1 MIKEDVIIRRRK
13 WKIYSASNL
22 MEQISQVV
30 WRTEIDGVQELW
42 NSIEQEIMTVTDRVA
57 PFEEVGIAITR
68 KESAV
73 LKKQQNRRN
82 YLLRKR
88 KRKDLTL
95 SEKDETKNL
104 L

>member
-42 NSIEQEIMTVTDRVA
+42 NSIEQEIMT
-57 PFEEVGIAITR
+57 
-68 KESAV
+68 
-73 LKKQQNRRN
+73 NR
-82 YLLRKR
+82 
-88 KRKDLTL
+88 
-95 SEKDETKNL
+95 
-104 L
+104 